1 MLCLQQ
7 SRDAIC
13 SSPAF
18 NLNLQVDLEANFV
31 SLYAPFTSPPQTSP
45 PTSRATHRRIGARQ
59 KMGRTPDCRYA
70 HKTASRQPGVR
81 PPLVVNMQVK
91 ESLAMRQ
98 RMSRQVDIGQLRAVD
113 MRVDLCG
120 RNVGMSQNLL

>member
-1 MLCLQQ
+1 M
-7 SRDAIC
+7 
-13 SSPAF
+13 
-18 NLNLQVDLEANFV
+18 
-31 SLYAPFTSPPQTSP
+31 SLYAPFTSPPKLPHQRHAR
-45 PTSRATHRRIGARQ
+45 PTGASAQDKRWGGPQ
-59 KMGRTPDCRYA
+59 IADTRTKPRHDNLG
-70 HKTASRQPGVR
+70 SV

-98 RMSRQVDIGQLRAVD
+98 RMSRQVDLGQLRAVD